1 LAFNVAENVSAN
13 GNPDHIQGIV
23 AVVPVTLHYSNIPE
37 ELKSMCKSYGENAV
51 GGPIISKHTMTIFFG
66 KLPFNTHSSG

>member
-1 LAFNVAENVSAN
+1 MAFGVAEKVIAN

-23 AVVPVTLHYSNIPE
+23 ALVPVTLHYSNIPE

-51 GGPIISKHTMTIFFG
+51 GVPIIDKHTMTTFFG
-66 KLPFNTHSSG
+66 KGPVN